1 LAVAYESMA
10 HVEEQEGRISFA
22 LDVLGKATDAWE
34 QCDPPQLA
42 ELARNLELRA
52 ELSEQLRLHVDANHL
67 RKQARHVAAAA
78 EDQARVV
85 ETPEVDTPT
94 IETIETPTI

>member
-1 LAVAYESMA
+1 
-10 HVEEQEGRISFA
+10 
-22 LDVLGKATDAWE
+22 LGKATQAWE
-34 QCDPPQLA
+34 ACDPPQLQ

-52 ELSEQLRLHVDANHL
+52 ELSEQLRLHVEANHL

-78 EDQARVV
+78 EDQARADQTPTV
-85 ETPEVDTPT
+85 ETPT